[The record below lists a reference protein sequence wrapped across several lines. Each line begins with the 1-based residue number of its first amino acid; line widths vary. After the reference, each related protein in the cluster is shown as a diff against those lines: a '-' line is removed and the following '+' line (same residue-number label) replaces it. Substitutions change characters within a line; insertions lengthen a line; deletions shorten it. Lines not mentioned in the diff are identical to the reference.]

1 MDVNLMQ
8 NAAQF
13 RYATQ
18 NVAGANSAYSAYA
31 KTSQNVSSADVGD
44 AYAVNI
50 SDAAKQAQQDAKV
63 ASATPAVEEEP
74 VAEVKT
80 KGLSTE
86 EVQSLQDSIKVNE
99 QTMLNIMIQALS
111 DSNNTLQG
119 WFDNGTGI
127 LNFGG
132 TQIEAAKFGMPEVAT
147 NPEDAAKAVGEGGAW
162 SVDAV
167 ATRLFDLATAIAG
180 NDPEKLQE
188 MRSAVEEGFAQAGQ
202 TWGNMT
208 GSNTMPDITSRTY
221 EELMHRFD
229 AHMQELTGAASMMG
243 A

>member
-13 RYATQ
+13 RYSTQ
-18 NVAGANSAYSAYA
+18 NVAGANAAYSAYA
-31 KTSQNVSSADVGD
+31 KAGQATTGADVGD

-63 ASATPAVEEEP
+63 ASATPAVEDEP
-74 VAEVKT
+74 AAEVKT
-80 KGLSTE
+80 KGLTTE
-86 EVQSLQDSIKVNE
+86 EVQSLQDSLKVNE

-132 TQIEAAKFGMPEVAT
+132 TQIEAAKFGLPEVAT

-208 GSNTMPDITSRTY
+208 GSSTMPDITSKTY
-221 EELMHRFD
+221 NELMHRFD
-229 AHMQELTGAASMMG
+229 AHMQELTSAAGMMG

>member
-8 NAAQF
+8 NAAQLRF
-13 RYATQ
+13 STP

-31 KTSQNVSSADVGD
+31 KSGQNVSSADVGD

-74 VAEVKT
+74 AAEVKT

-86 EVQSLQDSIKVNE
+86 EIQSLQDSIKVNE

-132 TQIEAAKFGMPEVAT
+132 TQIEAAKFALPEVAT

-188 MRSAVEEGFAQAGQ
+188 MRGAIEEGFAQAGQ
-202 TWGNMT
+202 TWNSMT
-208 GSNTMPDITSRTY
+208 GSSTMPDITSKTY
-221 EELMHRFD
+221 NELMHRFD
-229 AHMQELTGAASMMG
+229 AHMQELTGAAGMMG

>member
-8 NAAQF
+8 NAAQL
-13 RYATQ
+13 RYTSQ
-18 NVAGANSAYSAYA
+18 SQGVSAYGVYSKAG
-31 KTSQNVSSADVGD
+31 QNESGVNVGD

-63 ASATPAVEEEP
+63 SAVAKVDEESA
-74 VAEVKT
+74 AEVKT

-86 EVQSLQDSIKVNE
+86 EIKSLKDSIKVNE
-99 QTMLNIMIQALS
+99 ETMLNIMIQAMT
-111 DSNNTLQG
+111 DSNDKLQG
-119 WFDNGTGI
+119 WLDNGVGI

-132 TQIEAAKFGMPEVAT
+132 KQIDAAKFALPEVAT
-147 NPEDAAKAVGEGGAW
+147 NPADAAKAVSEGGAW

-188 MRSAVEEGFAQAGQ
+188 MRGAVEEGFKQAGQ
-202 TWGNMT
+202 VWDNMT
-208 GSNTMPDITSRTY
+208 GSSSMPDITQKTY
-221 EELMHRFD
+221 NELMHRFD
-229 AHMQELTGAASMMG
+229 VHMQQLTGVAGMMS